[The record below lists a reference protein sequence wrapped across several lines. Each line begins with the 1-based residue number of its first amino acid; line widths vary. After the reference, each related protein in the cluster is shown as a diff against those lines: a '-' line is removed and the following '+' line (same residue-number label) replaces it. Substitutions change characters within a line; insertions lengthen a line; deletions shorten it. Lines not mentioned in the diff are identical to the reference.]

1 MPSVS
6 DGIKRIL
13 RGHKSPLFVEKNMIT
28 KAEIIHLAEEA
39 LAGTDRFI
47 VEVLVKMDNVI
58 MVFIDG
64 DSSVTID
71 HCVELSRYIE
81 HQLDRETEDFE
92 LRVSSAGL
100 DHPFKMLRQYIK
112 NIGRQVQVTLL
123 DGEKQ
128 TGKLLKADE
137 KGITIDLVVVK
148 KLNKIKKEVS
158 GGTLD
163 IAFEQIEEVKP
174 VISFH

>member
-1 MPSVS
+1 
-6 DGIKRIL
+6 
-13 RGHKSPLFVEKNMIT
+13 MIT

-58 MVFIDG
+58 MVFIDA

-100 DHPFKMLRQYIK
+100 DHPFKLMRQYTK
-112 NIGRQVQVTLL
+112 NIGLPVQVVLT
-123 DGEKQ
+123 DGEKHI
-128 TGKLLKADE
+128 GKLLSADE
-137 KGITIDLVVVK
+137 KGISIDLILVK

-158 GGTLD
+158 GGTVSF
-163 IAFEQIEEVKP
+163 AFEQIEEVKP

>member
-1 MPSVS
+1 
-6 DGIKRIL
+6 
-13 RGHKSPLFVEKNMIT
+13 MIT

-58 MVFIDG
+58 MVFIDA

-100 DHPFKMLRQYIK
+100 DHPFKLMRQYTK
-112 NIGRQVQVTLL
+112 NIGLPVQVILK
-123 DGEKQ
+123 DGEKHI
-128 TGKLLKADE
+128 GKLLSADE
-137 KGITIDLVVVK
+137 KGISIDLILVK

-158 GGTLD
+158 GG
-163 IAFEQIEEVKP
+163 IVSFAFEQIEEVKP

>member
-1 MPSVS
+1 
-6 DGIKRIL
+6 
-13 RGHKSPLFVEKNMIT
+13 MIT

-58 MVFIDG
+58 MVFIDA

-71 HCVELSRYIE
+71 HCVDLSRYIE

-100 DHPFKMLRQYIK
+100 DHPFKLMRQYTK
-112 NIGRQVQVTLL
+112 NIGMPVQVQLK
-123 DGEKQ
+123 DGE
-128 TGKLLKADE
+128 THVGKLLSADE
-137 KGITIDLVVVK
+137 KGISIDLILVK

-158 GGTLD
+158 GGTVSF
-163 IAFEQIEEVKP
+163 AFEQIEEVKP

>member
-1 MPSVS
+1 
-6 DGIKRIL
+6 
-13 RGHKSPLFVEKNMIT
+13 MIT

-58 MVFIDG
+58 MVFIDA

-71 HCVELSRYIE
+71 HCVDLSRYIE

-100 DHPFKMLRQYIK
+100 DHPFKLMRQYTK
-112 NIGRQVQVTLL
+112 NIGMPVQVQLK
-123 DGEKQ
+123 DGEKHI
-128 TGKLLKADE
+128 GKLLSADE
-137 KGITIDLVVVK
+137 KGISIDLILVK

-158 GGTLD
+158 GGTVSF
-163 IAFEQIEEVKP
+163 AFEQIEEVKP